1 MFKHCIILLLISLMY
16 QSTLTAQKVV
26 RKGVRPVR
34 VKPATAAPVYTINQ
48 LTGKWQEYNR
58 KMESSKEQVSFT
70 DSLMLDFYKR
80 NAVLVKDGISISQ
93 KGVAFIDGT
102 ATLLLAGD
110 QYTILMLDKNSL
122 VINDG
127 EFIRSLKKT
136 KKFYSETL
144 GFLKSDME
152 SFEKPAAVNSNNLM
166 GRWDIYRRQANPGLK
181 DSVLI
186 KSMTFTSAAK
196 DALAG
201 NISFYSST
209 KTQTASFTGHISGTD
224 MHINAGNMHWIWST
238 YKASAN
244 ELVFGR
250 GKEIV
255 YYAKKNLTP
264 SP

>member
-1 MFKHCIILLLISLMY
+1 MLKHCIILFLLSLMY
-16 QSTLTAQKVV
+16 QSNLTAQRVV
-26 RKGVRPVR
+26 RKGVRPVKI
-34 VKPATAAPVYTINQ
+34 KPAAATPVYTINQ
-48 LTGKWQEYNR
+48 LTGKWQEHSR
-58 KMESSKEQVSFT
+58 KTESSKEQVSFT

-80 NAVLVKDGISISQ
+80 NAVLVRDGISISQ

-152 SFEKPAAVNSNNLM
+152 SFEKPVAVNSTNLM
-166 GRWDIYRRQANPGLK
+166 GRWNVYRRQANPGLK

-186 KSMTFTSAAK
+186 KSISFTSAAK

-209 KTQTASFTGHISGTD
+209 KTETVPFTGHISGTD
-224 MHINAGNMHWIWST
+224 MHINAGNIHWIWST

-250 GKEIV
+250 GKEIL
-255 YYAKKNLTP
+255 YYAKKDLTP
-264 SP
+264 

>member
-1 MFKHCIILLLISLMY
+1 MLKHCIIFFLISLMY
-16 QSTLTAQKVV
+16 QSTLIAQKVV

-34 VKPATAAPVYTINQ
+34 IKPAAATPAYSINQ
-48 LTGKWQEYNR
+48 LTGKWQEHSR

-93 KGVAFIDGT
+93 KGMAFIDGT

-110 QYTILMLDKNSL
+110 QYTIMMLDKNSL

-136 KKFYSETL
+136 KKFHSETL

-152 SFEKPAAVNSNNLM
+152 SFEKPVAVNSNNLM
-166 GRWDIYRRQANPGLK
+166 GRWNIYRRQANPGLK

-186 KSMTFTSAAK
+186 KSMTFTAAAK

-201 NISFYSST
+201 TSRFGA
-209 KTQTASFTGHISGTD
+209 TAGDPANRAYASGR
-224 MHINAGNMHWIWST
+224 
-238 YKASAN
+238 SARV
-244 ELVFGR
+244 LSRRVR
-250 GKEIV
+250 CRTRSHHTSCL
-255 YYAKKNLTP
+255 ARLR
-264 SP
+264 